1 MKCQHRIRQSAERLL
16 VGGMPR
22 TPSQKSHKER
32 RNITMRKQNRTITI
46 RCTYDEYGR
55 IHRKALAEERE
66 RKEAHGIHMG

>member
-1 MKCQHRIRQSAERLL
+1 
-16 VGGMPR
+16 
-22 TPSQKSHKER
+22 
-32 RNITMRKQNRTITI
+32 MRKQNRTITI